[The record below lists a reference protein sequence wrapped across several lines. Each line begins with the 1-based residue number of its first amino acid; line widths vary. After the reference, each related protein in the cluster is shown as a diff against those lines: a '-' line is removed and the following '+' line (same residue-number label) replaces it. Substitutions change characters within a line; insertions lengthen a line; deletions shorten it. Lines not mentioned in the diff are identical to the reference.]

1 MKMKACLCLTLL
13 GIACSTFADATLAVG
28 ASCDSSLNEAI
39 SAGVEPFLK
48 GTCSITAPLSD
59 AASILSDAAV
69 RLGYGWPGQGLTWF
83 GFAAADLSYR
93 SGALFGKLGAAAT
106 VEGDASGSLPS
117 IEVSSDVEM
126 TLDLSRFTLS
136 FAPALRWR
144 GGQTRSLAADGALS
158 SIISAGDAAV
168 LRAKV
173 EGGIER
179 PEGETLE
186 WFAGAGFGASW
197 YPGAAMV
204 VSVDAGIERRVSTNS
219 ADEIIDGSS
228 VAIPNADGF
237 MEVSFLPELSF
248 SLGRGVRLGILA
260 PLVLRL
266 MDHGAVEAG
275 AIVADA
281 EWLLSAAPEIS
292 LRFDASRALAVR
304 TVLGGDLAFSNS
316 SYREKMVAYLT
327 VEAVLSLE

>member
-1 MKMKACLCLTLL
+1 MKMKAFLCLALL
-13 GIACSTFADATLAVG
+13 GSACSTFADATLSVG
-28 ASCDSSLNEAI
+28 ASGESSLDEAI

-59 AASILSDAAV
+59 AASILSDGAV

-93 SGALFGKLGAAAT
+93 SGAFFGKLGAAAT
-106 VEGDASGSLPS
+106 VEGDASGSPPS
-117 IEVSSDVEM
+117 IEASSDVEM

-136 FAPALRWR
+136 FVPALRWR
-144 GGQTRSLAADGALS
+144 GGQTRSLTADGALS

-173 EGGIER
+173 EGGIEQ
-179 PEGETLE
+179 PEGETPE
-186 WFAGAGFGASW
+186 WFAGAGLGASW

-204 VSVDAGIERRVSTNS
+204 VSVDAGIERRVSTNP

-228 VAIPNADGF
+228 VAIPNADSF
-237 MEVSFLPELSF
+237 MDVSLLPELSF

-260 PLVLRL
+260 PLALRL

-292 LRFDASRALAVR
+292 LWFEATRAFTIR
-304 TVLGGDLAFSNS
+304 TVLGGDLALSNS
-316 SYREKMVAYLT
+316 SYREKRVAYLT
-327 VEAVLSLE
+327 LEAVLSLE